1 MPHFPVVVDVDL
13 TPIEDRLDAIEA
25 AGPDVIGGLVMCL
38 QEKRAKDMQLLNA
51 YNDGDQIVNAEGA
64 IVIWTPAIRAEIE
77 AELAETN
84 RIITALS

>member
-13 TPIEDRLDAIEA
+13 TPIENRLDAIEA

-38 QEKRAKDMQLLNA
+38 EEKRLKDMRLLNT

-64 IVIWTPAIRAEIE
+64 IVIWTPVIRAEIE